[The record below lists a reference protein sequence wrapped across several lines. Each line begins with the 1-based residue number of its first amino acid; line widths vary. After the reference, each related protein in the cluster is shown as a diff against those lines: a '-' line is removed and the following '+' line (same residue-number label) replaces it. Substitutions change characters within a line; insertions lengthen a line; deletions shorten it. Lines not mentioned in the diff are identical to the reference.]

1 MLSNKKFLFLII
13 RIQGEKLYKSLFMK
27 EYNGLHGA
35 VAAHGDQTCFI
46 YM

>member
-1 MLSNKKFLFLII
+1 MLSNKKFLPLFI
-13 RIQGEKLYKSLFMK
+13 RIQGETIYNSLFMK